1 VACHWAEE
9 IRGGALQPH
18 QVEPPAAAD
27 DVLGP
32 GVVPEHPGSV
42 TEILGR

>member
-9 IRGGALQPH
+9 IRSGRLQPH
-18 QVEPPAAAD
+18 SVAPTAGD